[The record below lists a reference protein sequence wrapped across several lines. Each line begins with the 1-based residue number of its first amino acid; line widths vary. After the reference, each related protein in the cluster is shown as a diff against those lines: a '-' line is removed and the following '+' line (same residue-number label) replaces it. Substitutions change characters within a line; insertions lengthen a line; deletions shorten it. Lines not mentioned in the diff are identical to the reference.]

1 MANGILVN
9 TASSGQSKAFNFS
22 LTFTSESWQQ
32 FWRCL
37 MVGCVMSDHLM
48 KTSRS
53 DLATTWNQLST
64 EVASLLVQ
72 GRVEPFLETE
82 TLNRR

>member
-9 TASSGQSKAFNFS
+9 SASFGQSKAFIFT
-22 LTFTSESWQQ
+22 LTFTTETWQQ

-48 KTSRS
+48 NTPRA
-53 DLATTWNQLST
+53 DLAKTWNTLST
-64 EVASLLVQ
+64 EVASLLIQ
-72 GRVEPFLETE
+72 GRVGPLEDE
-82 TLNRR
+82 MPSSH